1 MAAMRTIQVRRTL
14 RAPADR
20 VFDVL
25 ADHAGYAKF
34 DGVRS
39 AALVRPGASEPNG
52 VGALREIR
60 IGSAR
65 FEEEITVFE
74 RPTRME
80 YRIVRS
86 RPPIAH
92 ELGRIVLTPV
102 DGGVDV
108 EWTSIFRVALPLIG
122 GLATAIA
129 ARRMT
134 KGFAATLAAVEAR
147 AR

>member
-20 VFDVL
+20 VFNVL

-34 DGVRS
+34 EGVRS
-39 AALVRPGASEPNG
+39 ARVVRPGASEPNG
-52 VGALREIR
+52 VGAIREIR

-65 FEEEITVFE
+65 FEEITVFE
-74 RPTRME
+74 RPTRLE

-92 ELGRIVLTPV
+92 DLGRIVLTPV
-102 DGGVDV
+102 DGGVNV

>member
-34 DGVRS
+34 EGVRS
-39 AALVRPGASEPNG
+39 ARVVRPGASEPNG
-52 VGALREIR
+52 VGAIREIR

-74 RPTRME
+74 RPTRLE

-86 RPPIAH
+86 RPPLVH
-92 ELGRIVLTPV
+92 ELGRLTFAAVP
-102 DGGVDV
+102 DGVHV
-108 EWTSIFRVALPLIG
+108 TWTSTFHVAIPVIG
-122 GLATAIA
+122 GLATGIA
-129 ARRMT
+129 ARQMERA
-134 KGFAATLAAVEAR
+134 FAATLEVAERLAR
-147 AR
+147 